1 MYDEKSS
8 QINNIASILP
18 FPGTTITTRQSEIA
32 NTSPCHIPVLGNVP
46 PIFVVTSFLCSLEF
60 LYF

>member
-18 FPGTTITTRQSEIA
+18 FPGTTITKIQLHVYVMPGKSDILE
-32 NTSPCHIPVLGNVP
+32 SSIPQEKHMCV
-46 PIFVVTSFLCSLEF
+46 
-60 LYF
+60 